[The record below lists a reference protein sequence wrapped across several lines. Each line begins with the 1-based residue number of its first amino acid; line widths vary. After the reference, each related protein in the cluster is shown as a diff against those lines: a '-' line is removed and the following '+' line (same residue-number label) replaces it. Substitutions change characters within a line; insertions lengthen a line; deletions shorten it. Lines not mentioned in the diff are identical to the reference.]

1 MRVKQL
7 FDFKC
12 LLKFFKILCLMYPS
26 IEMMKDHKISS
37 DKPLPKVNAVLI
49 IDLQEKIIRPI
60 FNKDTIIKN
69 IKKLIDAYQILEEN
83 IFVSEQNPLK
93 LGLTIPELLPKAGF
107 KKFEKMEFSLAKIE
121 EFLKELKAKKIT
133 NLIVC
138 GIETHICIQQT
149 VLDCL
154 QKGFEVILVSDA
166 MSSRN
171 RVDHEIALQ
180 RMIQK
185 GAILTTT
192 ESIIFELCKTADRKE
207 FKEIRNII
215 IS

>member
-1 MRVKQL
+1 
-7 FDFKC
+7 
-12 LLKFFKILCLMYPS
+12 
-26 IEMMKDHKISS
+26 MMNDQEISS
-37 DKPLPKVNAVLI
+37 DKFSSKVNALLI
-49 IDLQEKIIRPI
+49 IDIQEKIIRQI
-60 FNKDTIIKN
+60 FNKDLIIKN

-83 IFVSEQNPLK
+83 IFVSEQNPFK
-93 LGLTIPELLPKAGF
+93 LGATIPELLPKTGF
-107 KKFEKMEFSLAKIE
+107 KKIEKMEFSLANIQ
-121 EFLKELKAKKIT
+121 EFLEELKNKKIT

-154 QKGFEVILVSDA
+154 QKGFEVFLISDA
-166 MSSRN
+166 MGSRN

-180 RMIQK
+180 RMNQS

-215 IS
+215 MS

>member
-1 MRVKQL
+1 
-7 FDFKC
+7 
-12 LLKFFKILCLMYPS
+12 
-26 IEMMKDHKISS
+26 MKGNEKSS
-37 DKPLPKVNAVLI
+37 EELSAKVNALLI
-49 IDLQEKIIRPI
+49 IDVQEKIIRAI
-60 FNKDTIIKN
+60 FNKDSITKN

-93 LGLTIPELLPKAGF
+93 LGATIPELLPKVAF
-107 KKFEKMEFSLAKIE
+107 KKIEKMEFSLANIQ
-121 EFLKELKAKKIT
+121 EFMKELKKRNIT

-154 QKGFEVILVSDA
+154 QKGFEVILISDA

-180 RMIQK
+180 RMIQR

>member
-1 MRVKQL
+1 MINSTNKQ
-7 FDFKC
+7 
-12 LLKFFKILCLMYPS
+12 
-26 IEMMKDHKISS
+26 
-37 DKPLPKVNAVLI
+37 LPKVNALLI
-49 IDLQEKIIRPI
+49 IDIQEKIIRPI
-60 FNKDTIIKN
+60 FDKDSIIKN
-69 IKKLIDAYQILEEN
+69 IKKLINAYQILDEN

-93 LGLTIPELLPKAGF
+93 LGVTIPELLPKTEF
-107 KKFEKMEFSLAKIE
+107 KKIEKMEFSLAKIE
-121 EFLKELKAKKIT
+121 EFAKELKNKKVT

-149 VLDCL
+149 SLDFL

-171 RVDHEIALQ
+171 MVDHEIALQ
-180 RMIQK
+180 RMIQQ

-192 ESIIFELCKTADRKE
+192 ESIIFELCKTADREE

-215 IS
+215 IR

>member
-1 MRVKQL
+1 
-7 FDFKC
+7 
-12 LLKFFKILCLMYPS
+12 
-26 IEMMKDHKISS
+26 MMNDQEISS
-37 DKPLPKVNAVLI
+37 DKLSSKVNALI
-49 IDLQEKIIRPI
+49 IIDIQEKIIRPI
-60 FNKDTIIKN
+60 FNKDSIIKN

-83 IFVSEQNPLK
+83 IFISEQNPLK
-93 LGLTIPELLPKAGF
+93 LGETIPELLSPIAEF
-107 KKFEKMEFSLAKIE
+107 RKFEKMEFSLAKLE
-121 EFLKELKAKKIT
+121 DFLKELKDKKIT

-154 QKGFEVILVSDA
+154 QKGFEVLLISDS
-166 MSSRN
+166 MGSRN

-180 RMIQK
+180 RMTQS

-207 FKEIRNII
+207 FKETFL
-215 IS
+215 

>member
-1 MRVKQL
+1 
-7 FDFKC
+7 
-12 LLKFFKILCLMYPS
+12 
-26 IEMMKDHKISS
+26 MMKGHEKSS
-37 DKPLPKVNAVLI
+37 DKLSPKVKALLI
-49 IDLQEKIIRPI
+49 IDVQEKIIKAI
-60 FNKDTIIKN
+60 FNKDSITKN

-83 IFVSEQNPLK
+83 IIVSEQNPLK
-93 LGLTIPELLPKAGF
+93 LGATIPKLLPKTGF
-107 KKFEKMEFSLAKIE
+107 KKIEKMEFSLANIQ
-121 EFLKELKAKKIT
+121 EFLEELKNKKIT

-149 VLDCL
+149 ALDCL

-171 RVDHEIALQ
+171 SVDHEIALQ
-180 RMIQK
+180 RMTHK

-207 FKEIRNII
+207 FKAIRNII
-215 IS
+215 TR

>member
-1 MRVKQL
+1 
-7 FDFKC
+7 
-12 LLKFFKILCLMYPS
+12 
-26 IEMMKDHKISS
+26 MMKGNEKSYNRLS
-37 DKPLPKVNAVLI
+37 PKVYALLI
-49 IDLQEKIIRPI
+49 IDVQEKIIRAI
-60 FNKDTIIKN
+60 FNKDLITKN

-83 IFVSEQNPLK
+83 IFVSEQNPFK
-93 LGLTIPELLPKAGF
+93 LGKTIPELLPKTRF
-107 KKFEKMEFSLAKIE
+107 KKIEKMEFSLANIQ
-121 EFLKELKAKKIT
+121 EFLKELKDKKIT

-154 QKGFEVILVSDA
+154 QKGLEVILLSDA
-166 MSSRN
+166 MGSRN
-171 RVDHEIALQ
+171 KIDHEIALQ
-180 RMIQK
+180 RMTHR

-215 IS
+215 IR

>member
-1 MRVKQL
+1 
-7 FDFKC
+7 
-12 LLKFFKILCLMYPS
+12 
-26 IEMMKDHKISS
+26 MMKDHENYS
-37 DKPLPKVNAVLI
+37 DKLSPKVNALLI
-49 IDLQEKIIRPI
+49 IDIQEKIIRPI
-60 FNKDTIIKN
+60 FNKDSIIKN
-69 IKKLIDAYQILEEN
+69 IKKLIYAYQILEEN

-93 LGLTIPELLPKAGF
+93 LGSTIPELLPKAGF
-107 KKFEKMEFSLAKIE
+107 KKIEKMEFSLAKIQ
-121 EFLKELKAKKIT
+121 EFLKELEKKKIT

-154 QKGFEVILVSDA
+154 QKGFEVILISDA

-171 RVDHEIALQ
+171 SLDHEIALK
-180 RMIQK
+180 RMTHR

-192 ESIIFELCKTADRKE
+192 ESIIFELCKTANRKE
-207 FKEIRNII
+207 FKEIKNII

>member
-1 MRVKQL
+1 
-7 FDFKC
+7 
-12 LLKFFKILCLMYPS
+12 
-26 IEMMKDHKISS
+26 MMNDQEIST
-37 DKPLPKVNAVLI
+37 DKLSMKVNALI
-49 IDLQEKIIRPI
+49 IIDIQEKILRPI
-60 FNKDTIIKN
+60 FNKDLIIKN

-83 IFVSEQNPLK
+83 IFISEQNPLK
-93 LGLTIPELLPKAGF
+93 LGVTIPELSLSLIAEF
-107 KKFEKMEFSLAKIE
+107 RKFEKMEFSLAKLE
-121 EFLKELKAKKIT
+121 DFLKELKDKKIT

-154 QKGFEVILVSDA
+154 QKGFEVILISDA
-166 MSSRN
+166 MGSRN

-180 RMIQK
+180 RMNQS

-215 IS
+215 MS

>member
-1 MRVKQL
+1 
-7 FDFKC
+7 
-12 LLKFFKILCLMYPS
+12 
-26 IEMMKDHKISS
+26 MMKDHEISS
-37 DKPLPKVNAVLI
+37 DKLSPTVNALLI
-49 IDLQEKIIRPI
+49 IDIQEKIIKPI
-60 FNKDTIIKN
+60 FNKDLIIKN
-69 IKKLIDAYQILEEN
+69 VKKLLNAYQILEEN
-83 IFVSEQNPLK
+83 IFVSEQNSPK
-93 LGLTIPELLPKAGF
+93 LGVTIPELLPKAGF
-107 KKFEKMEFSLAKIE
+107 KKIEKMEFSLANIP
-121 EFLKELKAKKIT
+121 EFLKELKNKKIT

-154 QKGFEVILVSDA
+154 QKGFGVILISDA

-171 RVDHEIALQ
+171 RLDHEIALQ
-180 RMIQK
+180 RMTQK

>member
-1 MRVKQL
+1 
-7 FDFKC
+7 
-12 LLKFFKILCLMYPS
+12 
-26 IEMMKDHKISS
+26 MMKDHEISS
-37 DKPLPKVNAVLI
+37 DKLSPTVNALLI
-49 IDLQEKIIRPI
+49 IDVQEKIIRPI
-60 FNKDTIIKN
+60 FNKDLIIKN
-69 IKKLIDAYQILEEN
+69 VKKLLNAYQILEEN
-83 IFVSEQNPLK
+83 IFLSEQNPLK
-93 LGLTIPELLPKAGF
+93 LGGTIPELLPKAGF
-107 KKFEKMEFSLAKIE
+107 RKIEKMEFSLAKIE
-121 EFLKELKAKKIT
+121 EFAKELKNKKVT

-154 QKGFEVILVSDA
+154 KKGFEVFLISDS
-166 MSSRN
+166 MGSRN

-180 RMIQK
+180 RMNQK

-215 IS
+215 MS